1 MKIGRWIVGLV
12 RFLAVVLALLGLY
25 IFATVDDVTK
35 NPLVASKEVTVK
47 KKAATVKQSKVT
59 LPSVSVDDWELVL
72 VNRDHP
78 VGDSVP
84 ELADV
89 SGILVD
95 SRIREATEAF
105 VSEVMRLDANE
116 PLQGLYLGYQSV
128 DEQEVLFQTRLAEEM
143 AAGLTEE
150 EAMTVVGQ
158 ALVPAGYSEHHTG
171 LAIDLMSG
179 SLVAE
184 AIAKAAP
191 EYGFILRYPVGK
203 EDITGFSHEDWHFR
217 YVGVESAKYMTENN
231 LTLEEYLEQLRSQ

>member
-1 MKIGRWIVGLV
+1 MKIGRLV
-12 RFLAVVLALLGLY
+12 MSLFRCCALLLALIGLY
-25 IFATVDDVTK
+25 VFSTVDDITK
-35 NPLVASKEVTVK
+35 NPLVADKEVTVK

>member
-150 EAMTVVGQ
+150 EAKAVVGQ
-158 ALVPAGYSEHHTG
+158 VLEPAGYSEHHTG
-171 LAIDLMSG
+171 LAIDLMPG

-191 EYGFILRYPVGK
+191 EYGFILRYPAGK
-203 EDITGFSHEDWHFR
+203 EDVTGVAAEDWHFR
-217 YVGVESAKYMTENN
+217 YVGKESAKYMTENN
-231 LTLEEYLEQLRSQ
+231 LTLEEYVEQLRSQ